1 MATICFLKRCVLTVP
16 LVLMLA
22 AANAAPYTVVFGPQK
37 FTRSTGAPETITKNF
52 ARCGNSPC
60 QIVVANGAANGSNR
74 VSSASVF
81 LNGSPIIGPSDFNRQ
96 SNSIVRPVTLRSRNV
111 LAVRLAS
118 SPGSFLNITL
128 QCAASFLE
136 LSARAP
142 GVSLES
148 PGSLLSAVNIVNEG
162 AIAAKD
168 VKVTS
173 ISLNG
178 GNLTSPVLP
187 RNLGTIPA
195 NRSAVLNANFSGAG
209 MPFAPGRSYT
219 LTVDGTYTAGPS
231 AASTR
236 GSSTYCFTVNED
248 LTIPP
253 AAPGSA
259 DLKTATV
266 KSASVTGGRFP
277 SRPPKFGTN
286 VNRQGWTVP
295 TGPFIPLDGP
305 VSSGTNVQKAPGS
318 MPSVVNDQIGL
329 VGGPP
334 AIDFVFNSGLGLTSA
349 GVGCSGDSLAACAEP
364 SGAVTG
370 GGVVFATANWSAA
383 YSTDGINFKALD
395 PTKIFPDD
403 AIGFCC
409 DQIVQYVPSIDRFV
423 WLLQGTGYRLAIA
436 SPSAIINS
444 NGTAWTYWNL
454 TPALFGAAG
463 VGLDYPDLSAGNNF
477 LYLSWNGKDGLQV
490 ARVPLSGTNSLQGA
504 GTITIGYTD
513 PAKASM
519 AWGSHLTQNT
529 GDEIFWAGHNKN
541 SNMRIFSLKENS
553 NTYFWRDRGISS
565 WANNAPTS
573 LTPDG
578 RDWLAKNFNGQG
590 GNSFPK
596 NGVIGSTR
604 VGNQLWF
611 AWSAGTD
618 SRFKQAHVEMV
629 TFDRNND
636 FKKVRQVQIWN
647 NDYAFAYPA
656 LATNACTGEVG
667 LSFEYGGNSKYYEN
681 HVVGFWGDFIA
692 YSTTGSNA
700 GTTRYGDYVT
710 IRQATPSRSDPGNL
724 FAAFGWAVN
733 KATAPSTG
741 LTTDVHY
748 VLFGRPPSSCA
759 IILR

>member
-1 MATICFLKRCVLTVP
+1 VQINEQRFICGVCHGNNMFLKRCVLTVP

-128 QCAASFLE
+128 QCAASSLE

-162 AIAAKD
+162 KVDAKD

-178 GNLTSPVLP
+178 GNLTSPALP

-219 LTVDGTYTAGPS
+219 LTVEGTYTAGPS
-231 AASTR
+231 VASTR
-236 GSSTYCFTVNED
+236 GSSTYCFTANED

-277 SRPPKFGTN
+277 SRPPKFGAN
-286 VNRQGWTVP
+286 VNREGWTVP
-295 TGPFIPLDGP
+295 TGPSIPLDGP
-305 VSSGTNVQKAPGS
+305 VPSGTNVQKAPGS

-383 YSTDGINFKALD
+383 YSTDGINFKVLD

-423 WLLQGTGYRLAIA
+423 WLLQGDRL
-436 SPSAIINS
+436 
-444 NGTAWTYWNL
+444 
-454 TPALFGAAG
+454 
-463 VGLDYPDLSAGNNF
+463 
-477 LYLSWNGKDGLQV
+477 
-490 ARVPLSGTNSLQGA
+490 SL
-504 GTITIGYTD
+504 
-513 PAKASM
+513 
-519 AWGSHLTQNT
+519 
-529 GDEIFWAGHNKN
+529 
-541 SNMRIFSLKENS
+541 
-553 NTYFWRDRGISS
+553 
-565 WANNAPTS
+565 
-573 LTPDG
+573 
-578 RDWLAKNFNGQG
+578 
-590 GNSFPK
+590 GNS
-596 NGVIGSTR
+596 
-604 VGNQLWF
+604 Q
-611 AWSAGTD
+611 
-618 SRFKQAHVEMV
+618 
-629 TFDRNND
+629 
-636 FKKVRQVQIWN
+636 
-647 NDYAFAYPA
+647 
-656 LATNACTGEVG
+656 
-667 LSFEYGGNSKYYEN
+667 SKR
-681 HVVGFWGDFIA
+681 HH
-692 YSTTGSNA
+692 
-700 GTTRYGDYVT
+700 
-710 IRQATPSRSDPGNL
+710 Q
-724 FAAFGWAVN
+724 
-733 KATAPSTG
+733 
-741 LTTDVHY
+741 
-748 VLFGRPPSSCA
+748 
-759 IILR
+759 